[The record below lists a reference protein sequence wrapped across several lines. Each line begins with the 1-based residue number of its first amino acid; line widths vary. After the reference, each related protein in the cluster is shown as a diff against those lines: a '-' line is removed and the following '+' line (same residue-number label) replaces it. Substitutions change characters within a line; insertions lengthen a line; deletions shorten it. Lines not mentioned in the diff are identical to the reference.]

1 MDLAGALDR
10 DLKAGRV
17 SAGVGDRTVT
27 AEVADADRIGV
38 LLHGLTVERAG
49 RGLPEA
55 LAGVPPAVSQ
65 ALRRPVRV
73 VEADLGLGGGTARS
87 EVEDRSYFELRTTGA
102 ATTLDHWRVA
112 EGRRE
117 RIPWSLTREDLARL
131 VRALES

>member
-10 DLKAGRV
+10 DLKPGRV
-17 SAGVGDRTVT
+17 STGVGEASVT

-55 LAGVPPAVSQ
+55 LAALPTAVAG
-65 ALRRPVRV
+65 ALRRPVHL
-73 VEADLGLGGGTARS
+73 VEADLGLGGGTARTD
-87 EVEDRSYFELRTTGA
+87 VEDQSYFELRTTGA
-102 ATTLDHWRVA
+102 SSTLDRWRVA
-112 EGRRE
+112 GGRRE
-117 RIPWSLTREDLARL
+117 RVPWPLTREDLSRL